1 VWAVTAPPPQAATYP
16 IVISSRSD
24 SYQREI
30 SRSLEQL
37 NLLNNIVILRN
48 EESPREAQRVSAAV
62 HGIKSN
68 LEQELSR

>member
-1 VWAVTAPPPQAATYP
+1 MRGAPQVV
-16 IVISSRSD
+16 VISSRRD

-48 EESPREAQRVSAAV
+48 EESPREALRRSASV
-62 HGIKSN
+62 HDEDGD
-68 LEQELSR
+68 LEQEISRRGSK